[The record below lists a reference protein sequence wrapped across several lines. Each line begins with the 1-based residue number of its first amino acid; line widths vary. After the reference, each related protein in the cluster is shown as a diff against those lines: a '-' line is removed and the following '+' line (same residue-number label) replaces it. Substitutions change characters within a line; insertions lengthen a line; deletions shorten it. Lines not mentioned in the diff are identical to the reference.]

1 MTSNSE
7 HWLLLKAVSERA
19 AEDYLIALE
28 AKRNGEDKLWDFH
41 PDAWIRS
48 IELFFYT
55 WFDDYNAETIIK
67 FLRGKTVKEWKKLKR
82 HEYIRTKYMQ

>member
-1 MTSNSE
+1 MTSNTE
-7 HWLLLKAVSERA
+7 QWLLLRAVSERA

-28 AKRNGEDKLWDFH
+28 AKRKGEKVLWDFH
-41 PDAWIRS
+41 PDVWIRS

-67 FLRGKTVKEWKKLKR
+67 FLRGKTVKEWKRLKKR
-82 HEYIRTKYMQ
+82 DYIRTKTMR